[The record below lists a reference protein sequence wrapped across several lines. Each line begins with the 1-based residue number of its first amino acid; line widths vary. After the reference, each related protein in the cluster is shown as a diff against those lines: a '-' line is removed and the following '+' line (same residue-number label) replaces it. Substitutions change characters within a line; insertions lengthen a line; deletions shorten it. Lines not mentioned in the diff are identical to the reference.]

1 MEVLVR
7 MYTRLLRRGPTS
19 RINRRSNL
27 SRIVLLPPFDQQRN
41 GILGLRHTAQC
52 LGGTFRRRSRHLGRV
67 IIRDHALADIDM
79 VRVQI
84 IRDIAVLACPR
95 LEGLEL
101 ELRLA
106 HIAVEVVEVAERA
119 GLVASVRVRR
129 VEALVVFDEDEDA
142 MFAGF
147 FDESQVVLE

>member
-7 MYTRLLRRGPTS
+7 MNARLLRRGPAS

-41 GILGLRHTAQC
+41 SILSLRHTAQP
-52 LGGTFRRRSRHLGRV
+52 LGGTLRRRSRYLGRV
-67 IIRDHALADIDM
+67 IIRNHALADIDVM
-79 VRVQI
+79 RVQI
-84 IRDIAVLACPR
+84 IRDIAILACPG

-106 HIAVEVVEVAERA
+106 HVAVEVVEVAERA
-119 GLVASVRVRR
+119 SLVAGVRVRR

-142 MFAGF
+142 MFAGLL
-147 FDESQVVLE
+147 DESKVVLE